1 MRPYATSVCGLTPLA
16 YEASRRGELIFFF
29 NAARAGC
36 SQREAFEKSISQD
49 LAAATGALFFF
60 LATLPLEGA
69 LVCPL

>member
-1 MRPYATSVCGLTPLA
+1 V

-29 NAARAGC
+29 WVP

-69 LVCPL
+69 RVCPL